1 MPENAE
7 KRVKESL
14 RLHPLVIRLAQAI
27 ADSSENASRSSVMEL
42 LMIEALKARSLI
54 DASWM
59 PGDGRGGDRR
69 SAKAVRAKKK
79 RKVKQQQNAN

>member
-1 MPENAE
+1 MIE
-7 KRVKESL
+7 KTERRVKESL

-54 DASWM
+54 GDSWM

-69 SAKAVRAKKK
+69 SAKVLSAKSRKK
-79 RKVKQQQNAN
+79 AKSKVK